1 MHYRVHKEKL
11 RTLRSKGAA
20 SLTDGMFCVLLN
32 YHEFSVAPKT
42 LIGSRYLKTSL
53 GNALRAGF
61 TTSEPL
67 PRFYANHIRILYFC
81 IMCDFIS
88 FIYSVRLYIKIM
100 YIYISK
106 FWTTEAFALI
116 KMALMGSRTDLK
128 LISSHFVTSL
138 KPQCKAYFTSVIAS
152 HKSLVSALP
161 KACFVRYL

>member
-11 RTLRSKGAA
+11 RTLRSKGVA

-81 IMCDFIS
+81 IMCEFIS
-88 FIYSVRLYIKIM
+88 FIYSVRLHIKII
-100 YIYISK
+100 YIYMSK
-106 FWTTEAFALI
+106 FWTTEPFALV
-116 KMALMGSRTDLK
+116 KMALKGSRTDLK

-138 KPQCKAYFTSVIAS
+138 KPQCKVYFTSVIAS